1 MNYPLG
7 SFPRFGHQETWA
19 LERRQRAID
28 NSIATR
34 QAMAEHNLMVEREFF
49 GMLDRY
55 VQKMDPC
62 CAFTRAKAD
71 EILKRMARIK
81 RKHDSGQRVY
91 FRYLGETLQLFCRST
106 GLTNSLEGL
115 GHEKLARVAEAM
127 GEEYYA
133 KKFECLPKS
142 PDKAAGGI
150 GNRWSE
156 MPDGPIY
163 FWFAAILLLI
173 FSLFGNR

>member
-19 LERRQRAID
+19 LERRERAID
-28 NSIATR
+28 NSIAAR
-34 QAMAEHNLMVEREFF
+34 QAMSEHNLMVEREFF
-49 GMLDRY
+49 GVLDGY
-55 VQKMDPC
+55 VQKMEPN
-62 CAFTRAKAD
+62 CAVTRAKAD

-91 FRYLGETLQLFCRST
+91 FRYLGETLQSFCRST
-106 GLTNSLEGL
+106 GLTDSLEGL
-115 GHEKLARVAEAM
+115 EHEKLARVAELM

-133 KKFECLPKS
+133 KNFECIPAS
-142 PDKAAGGI
+142 PDKAAGGT

-156 MPDGPIY
+156 MPDGHIY
-163 FWFAAILLLI
+163 FWFASILVLL
-173 FSLFGNR
+173 FLLFGNG

>member
-49 GMLDRY
+49 GVLDGY
-55 VQKMDPC
+55 VQKMEPN
-62 CAFTRAKAD
+62 CAVTCAKAD

-106 GLTNSLEGL
+106 GLTDSLEGL

-133 KKFECLPKS
+133 KKFEYLPAS
-142 PDKAAGGI
+142 PDKTAGVT

-163 FWFAAILLLI
+163 FCFAVILLLI